1 MPKEKKVMRFQY
13 NNKTAVVLENGNVVF
28 QDKKVNIS
36 DEKLKENYI
45 KFLTSSHK
53 ELLDVIEKETS
64 SKTEKFFYCMLSD
77 GHMLLAVSEMGSEIK
92 AKSLYKAESKEFL
105 DIVERLIGVK
115 DGEGRVVIGNFQ
127 NNFNFLAP
135 NTILRVM
142 FSAASIRSKGEELF
156 HKFKLKSKNGKIRD
170 IIAPHEEIKEALQKL
185 NSVFQY
191 IFDKTNEDF
200 QVAYKKGKSIVDNA
214 DIHKS
219 NKFIFNVD
227 LKDFYPSCK
236 RDLVQKYVHF
246 FFKNSPNGDVIENEF
261 LNIILHDDGL
271 FIGSPISGTLANA
284 IISKPVRY
292 IKNIAK
298 GFGMEFSV
306 YADDMTFSSN
316 RFISQKLVEN
326 VFNLAFT
333 KYNLDGYFKLNA
345 KKSHGMSNDKRRI
358 TGISINNSDEA
369 TVSRNYYRDLR
380 VKIHKLSI
388 GDTSNI
394 NIQKMRG
401 KIAFALM
408 VDESKKIQRLLG
420 KFLPTVKAH
429 RLVSSEKIKELN
441 LE

>member
-1 MPKEKKVMRFQY
+1 MPKEKKAMRFHY
-13 NNKTAVVLENGNVVF
+13 NNKTAVVLEDGKVVF
-28 QDKKVNIS
+28 QERKTKLTE
-36 DEKLKENYI
+36 EKLNANYN
-45 KFLTSSHK
+45 KFLVNSHK
-53 ELLDVIEKETS
+53 ELLDKIDEETS
-64 SKTEKFFYCMLSD
+64 SKTEKFFYCMLSE
-77 GHMLLAVSEMGSEIK
+77 GHLFLAVSEMGSEVVAK
-92 AKSLYKAESKEFL
+92 AMYKAENKEFL
-105 DIVERLIGVK
+105 ELIERIIGVK
-115 DGEGRVVIGNFQ
+115 EGDGKVIIGNIQ

-135 NTILRVM
+135 KTILRVI
-142 FSAASIRSKGEELF
+142 FAAANIRSRGEKLF
-156 HKFKLKSKNGKIRD
+156 HKFKLKSKNGKVRD
-170 IIAPHEEIKEALQKL
+170 IIAPHEEIKEALQRL
-185 NSVFQY
+185 NGVFQY

-214 DIHKS
+214 EIHKS
-219 NKFIFNVD
+219 NKFVFNVD

-236 RDLVQKYVHF
+236 RELVQKYIHF
-246 FFKNSPNGDVIENEF
+246 FFKNSPNGEVVENEF
-261 LNIILHDDGL
+261 LDIILHDGGL

-306 YADDMTFSSN
+306 YADDMTFSSD

-333 KYNLDGYFKLNA
+333 KYNLDSYFKLNA
-345 KKSHGMSNDKRRI
+345 KKSHGMSKDKRRI
-358 TGISINNSDEA
+358 TGVSINNADEA
-369 TVSRNYYRDLR
+369 TVARGYYRDLR

-388 GDTSNI
+388 GETNDI
-394 NIQKMRG
+394 NVQKLRG
-401 KIAFALM
+401 KLAFALM

-429 RLVSSEKIKELN
+429 RLVSPEKIKELN